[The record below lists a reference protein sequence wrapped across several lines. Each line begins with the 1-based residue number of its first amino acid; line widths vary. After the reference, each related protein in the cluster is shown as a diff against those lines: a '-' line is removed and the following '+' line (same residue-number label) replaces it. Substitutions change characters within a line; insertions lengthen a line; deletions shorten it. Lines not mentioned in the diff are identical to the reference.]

1 LYDSVKK
8 SPTDIIQGTWRS
20 GGNTPVCLNG
30 TGRFTMGLTT
40 SFPAGLIT
48 KYGLAGPR
56 YTSYPT
62 ALQFHEGFDAAAYR
76 RHVQSSNDDLIPRPL
91 SLYVHLPFCEELC
104 YYCACNKKVTRNT
117 QRAEIYL
124 QHLDREI
131 EMQGSM
137 FDRDRQVIQ
146 LHFGGGT
153 PTYYDDMQLRHI
165 VEQLSR
171 NFLLSRSDSREFSI
185 EIDPRTVS
193 EDRIAQLADIG
204 FNRVSMGI
212 QDFDPAVQKAVNRIQ
227 DEGKTLGLIDV
238 ARKSGFNSVSV
249 DLIYGLP
256 LQTAKSFEKTIDS
269 VLTARPDRLSVYNYA
284 HLPHLFR
291 AQRMISS
298 EDVPTPEVRLQ
309 LLASTITKLVE
320 AGYVYIG
327 MDHFALPDDELSI
340 AMEEGTLQRN
350 FQGYST
356 CRETDLVG
364 MGVSAIGKVGNSF
377 VQNSKDIRD
386 WQAAIDEDKLPVWRG
401 LALSA
406 EDRLRREVIS
416 AIMCQGNVRF
426 GEIER
431 RFGIGFSDHFALELE
446 LLKPLQDDGLIIL
459 NERSLDVTPTGLLLL
474 RVIAMKFDEYLLN
487 DLQGKAYSKV
497 I

>member
-1 LYDSVKK
+1 MV
-8 SPTDIIQGTWRS
+8 PA
-20 GGNTPVCLNG
+20 
-30 TGRFTMGLTT
+30 T
-40 SFPAGLIT
+40 SFPAELIT
-48 KYGLAGPR
+48 RYGLAGPR

-62 ALQFHEGFDAAAYR
+62 ALQFHEGFDAEAYR

-91 SLYVHLPFCEELC
+91 SLYVHLPFCKELC

-117 QRAEIYL
+117 QRAEVYL
-124 QHLDREI
+124 QYLDKEI
-131 EMQGSM
+131 EMQGAL
-137 FDRDRQVIQ
+137 FDKDRQVIQ

-165 VEQLSR
+165 IEKLSQ
-171 NFLLSRSDSREFSI
+171 NFLLSRSASREFSI
-185 EIDPRTVS
+185 EIDPRTVDK
-193 EDRIAQLADIG
+193 ERVAYLADIG

-212 QDFDPAVQKAVNRIQ
+212 QDFDPAVQLAVNRIQ
-227 DEGKTLGLIDV
+227 DEDKTLELIDV

-256 LQTAKSFEKTIDS
+256 LQTPKSFEKTIDS
-269 VLTARPDRLSVYNYA
+269 VLTARPNRLSVYNYA

-298 EDVPTPEVRLQ
+298 DDVPTPETRLE
-309 LLASTITKLVE
+309 LLASTINKLVD
-320 AGYVYIG
+320 AGYIYIG

-340 AMEEGTLQRN
+340 AMKNGTLQRN

-356 CRETDLVG
+356 CRSTDLVG

-377 VQNSKDIRD
+377 VQNRKDIRE
-386 WQAAIDEDKLPVWRG
+386 WQESIEAGKLPVWRG
-401 LALSA
+401 LGLSG

-416 AIMCQGNVRF
+416 AIMCQGHVRF
-426 GEIER
+426 ADIER
-431 RFGIGFSDHFALELE
+431 KFGIDFEDHFALELAS
-446 LLKPLQDDGLIIL
+446 LKPLEADGIVELTEGSI
-459 NERSLDVTPTGLLLL
+459 EVTPNGLLLL
-474 RVIAMKFDEYLLN
+474 RVIAMKFDEYLIN

>member
-1 LYDSVKK
+1 MS
-8 SPTDIIQGTWRS
+8 I
-20 GGNTPVCLNG
+20 
-30 TGRFTMGLTT
+30 TT
-40 SFPAGLIT
+40 SFPSELIT

-62 ALQFHEGFDAAAYR
+62 ALQFHEGFDAEAYR
-76 RHVQSSNDDLIPRPL
+76 RHVRNSNDDLIPKPL
-91 SLYVHLPFCEELC
+91 SLYVHLPFCKELC

-117 QRAEIYL
+117 QLAEVYL
-124 QHLDREI
+124 QHLDKEI
-131 EMQGSM
+131 EMQGEM

-153 PTYYDDMQLRHI
+153 PTYYDDIQLRHI
-165 VEQLSR
+165 VEQLSA

-185 EIDPRTVS
+185 EIDPRTVD
-193 EDRIAQLADIG
+193 EERIAMLADMG

-212 QDFDPAVQKAVNRIQ
+212 QDFDPDVQKAVNRIQ
-227 DEGKTLGLIDV
+227 DETKTLRLIE
-238 ARKSGFNSVSV
+238 ASRESGFNSVSV

-269 VLTARPDRLSVYNYA
+269 VLTVRPDRLSVYNYA

-291 AQRMISS
+291 AQRMITS
-298 EDVPTPEVRLQ
+298 EQVPAPEVRLQ
-309 LLASTITKLVE
+309 LLASTITKLVD

-340 AMEEGTLQRN
+340 AMENGTLQRN

-377 VQNSKDIRD
+377 AQNLKDIRA
-386 WQAAIDEDKLPVWRG
+386 WQAAIDEDRLPVWRG
-401 LALSA
+401 LSLSG
-406 EDRLRREVIS
+406 EDRLRRGVIS
-416 AIMCQGNVRF
+416 AIMCQGFVQFNEF
-426 GEIER
+426 ER
-431 RFGIGFSDHFALELE
+431 KYGIDFNDHFALELKS
-446 LLKPLQDDGLIIL
+446 LKPLEDDGLIELSESTI
-459 NERSLDVTPTGLLLL
+459 EVTPTGLLLL
-474 RVIAMKFDEYLLN
+474 RVIAMKFDEYLIN
-487 DLQGKAYSKV
+487 DLQGKSYSKV

>member
-1 LYDSVKK
+1 MS
-8 SPTDIIQGTWRS
+8 S
-20 GGNTPVCLNG
+20 
-30 TGRFTMGLTT
+30 TT
-40 SFPAGLIT
+40 SFPSELIT
-48 KYGLAGPR
+48 RYGLAGPR

-62 ALQFHEGFDAAAYR
+62 ALQFHEGFDAEAYR
-76 RHVQSSNDDLIPRPL
+76 RHVQSSNDDLIPRSL
-91 SLYVHLPFCEELC
+91 SLYVHLPFCKELC

-117 QRAEIYL
+117 QRAEVYL
-124 QHLDREI
+124 QHLDKEI
-131 EMQGSM
+131 EMQGRL
-137 FDRDRQVIQ
+137 FDNDRQAIQ

-165 VEQLSR
+165 VEKLSQ
-171 NFLLSRSDSREFSI
+171 NFLLSRSSSREFSI
-185 EIDPRTVS
+185 EIDPRTVDK
-193 EDRIAQLADIG
+193 ERIAYLADIG

-212 QDFDPAVQKAVNRIQ
+212 QDFDPAVQRAVNRIQ
-227 DEGKTLGLIDV
+227 DEDKTLRLIDA
-238 ARKSGFNSVSV
+238 AREHGFNSVSV

-256 LQTAKSFEKTIDS
+256 LQTEKSFEKTIDS
-269 VLTARPDRLSVYNYA
+269 VLSVRPNRLSVYNYA

-291 AQRMISS
+291 AQRMISTQ
-298 EDVPTPEVRLQ
+298 DVPTPEVRLA
-309 LLASTITKLVE
+309 LLGATIKKLVD
-320 AGYVYIG
+320 AGYIYIG

-340 AMEEGTLQRN
+340 AMKNGTLQRN

-377 VQNSKDIRD
+377 VQNRKDIRD
-386 WQAAIDEDKLPVWRG
+386 WQAAIEAGNLPVWRG
-401 LALSA
+401 LGLSA

-416 AIMCQGNVRF
+416 AIMCQGHVDF
-426 GEIER
+426 GKIER
-431 RFGIGFSDHFALELE
+431 KFGIDFEDHFALELAS
-446 LLKPLQDDGLIIL
+446 LRPLEDDGIVALSEGSI
-459 NERSLDVTPTGLLLL
+459 DVTANGLLLL

>member
-1 LYDSVKK
+1 MSITK
-8 SPTDIIQGTWRS
+8 
-20 GGNTPVCLNG
+20 
-30 TGRFTMGLTT
+30 
-40 SFPAGLIT
+40 SFPSELIT

-62 ALQFHEGFDAAAYR
+62 ALQFHEGYDAEAYR
-76 RHVQSSNDDLIPRPL
+76 RHVRSSNDDLIPRPL
-91 SLYVHLPFCEELC
+91 SLYVHLPFCKELC

-117 QRAEIYL
+117 QLAAVYL
-124 QHLDREI
+124 QHLQKEI
-131 EMQGSM
+131 EMQGKL

-153 PTYYDDMQLRHI
+153 PTYYDDSQLGQI
-165 VEQLSR
+165 VEQLSA

-185 EIDPRTVS
+185 EIDPRTVD
-193 EDRIAQLADIG
+193 EDRVAHLADIG

-212 QDFDPAVQKAVNRIQ
+212 QDFDPAVQKAVNRVQ
-227 DEGKTLGLIDV
+227 DEAKTLRLIEA
-238 ARKSGFNSVSV
+238 ARESGFNSVSV

-269 VLTARPDRLSVYNYA
+269 VLTVRPDRLSVYNYA

-298 EDVPTPEVRLQ
+298 EEVPAPEVRLQ
-309 LLASTITKLVE
+309 LLASTISKLVD

-377 VQNSKDIRD
+377 VQNLKDIRD
-386 WQAAIDEDKLPVWRG
+386 WQAVIESNDLPVWRG
-401 LALSA
+401 LSLSG
-406 EDRLRREVIS
+406 EDRLRRGVIS
-416 AIMCQGNVRF
+416 AIMCQGFVRF
-426 GEIER
+426 GEFER
-431 RFGIGFSDHFALELE
+431 KFGIDFNNHFALELAS
-446 LLKPLQDDGLIIL
+446 LKPLEGDGLIELSEDTI
-459 NERSLDVTPTGLLLL
+459 EVTPTGLLLL
-474 RVIAMKFDEYLLN
+474 RVIAMKFDEYLIK
-487 DLQGKAYSKV
+487 DSQGKSYSKV

>member
-1 LYDSVKK
+1 
-8 SPTDIIQGTWRS
+8 
-20 GGNTPVCLNG
+20 
-30 TGRFTMGLTT
+30 MGITT
-40 SFPAGLIT
+40 TFPSELIT

-62 ALQFHEGFDAAAYR
+62 ALQFHEGYDAEAYR
-76 RHVQSSNDDLIPRPL
+76 RHVDSSNDDLIPKPL
-91 SLYVHLPFCEELC
+91 SLYVHLPFCKELC

-117 QRAEIYL
+117 QRAVEYL
-124 QHLDREI
+124 QRLDKEI
-131 EMQGSM
+131 VMQGEM

-153 PTYYDDMQLRHI
+153 PTYYDDIQLRHI
-165 VEQLSR
+165 VDQLSA

-185 EIDPRTVS
+185 EIDPRTVD
-193 EDRIAQLADIG
+193 EDRVAQLADMG

-212 QDFDPAVQKAVNRIQ
+212 QDFDHAVQKAVNRVQ
-227 DEGKTLGLIDV
+227 DEEKTLRLIE
-238 ARKSGFNSVSV
+238 ASRESGFNSVSV

-256 LQTAKSFEKTIDS
+256 LQTPESFERTIDS
-269 VLTARPDRLSVYNYA
+269 VLSSRPNRLSVYNYA

-298 EDVPTPEVRLQ
+298 EQVPIPEVRLQ
-309 LLASTITKLVE
+309 LLASTISKLVD

-327 MDHFALPDDELSI
+327 MDHFALPDDELAI
-340 AMEEGTLQRN
+340 AMDNGTLQRN

-377 VQNSKDIRD
+377 VQNLKDIRA
-386 WQAAIDEDKLPVWRG
+386 WEAAIDEGGLPVWRG
-401 LALSA
+401 LGMSG
-406 EDRLRREVIS
+406 EDRLRRAVIS
-416 AIMCQGNVRF
+416 AIMCQGFVRF
-426 GEIER
+426 AEFER
-431 RFGIGFSDHFALELE
+431 KYGIDFNDHFALELE
-446 LLKPLQDDGLIIL
+446 SLKPLEQDGLIELSEGTI
-459 NERSLDVTPTGLLLL
+459 EVTSTGLLLL
-474 RVIAMKFDEYLLN
+474 RVIAMKFDEYLIN
-487 DLQGKAYSKV
+487 DLQGKSYSKV

>member
-1 LYDSVKK
+1 MSSTK
-8 SPTDIIQGTWRS
+8 
-20 GGNTPVCLNG
+20 
-30 TGRFTMGLTT
+30 
-40 SFPAGLIT
+40 SFPLELIT
-48 KYGLAGPR
+48 QYGLAGPR

-62 ALQFHEGFDAAAYR
+62 ALQFHEGFDAEAYR
-76 RHVQSSNDDLIPRPL
+76 RHVLSSNDDLIPRPL
-91 SLYVHLPFCEELC
+91 SLYVHLPFCKELC

-117 QRAEIYL
+117 QLAEVYL
-124 QHLDREI
+124 QHLDKEI
-131 EMQGSM
+131 ELQGNL

-165 VEQLSR
+165 VDMLSANFQLSR
-171 NFLLSRSDSREFSI
+171 STSREFSI
-185 EIDPRTVS
+185 EIDPRTVDS
-193 EDRIAQLADIG
+193 ERIALLAEVG

-227 DEGKTLGLIDV
+227 DEEKTLRLIDD

-256 LQTAKSFEKTIDS
+256 LQTAESFERTIDS
-269 VLTARPDRLSVYNYA
+269 VLTSRPDRLSVYNYA

-298 EDVPTPEVRLQ
+298 EQVPAPEVRLQ
-309 LLASTITKLVE
+309 ILASTTRKLVD

-356 CRETDLVG
+356 MRETDLVG

-377 VQNSKDIRD
+377 VQNKKDIRD
-386 WQAAIDEDKLPVWRG
+386 WQAALDNEQLPVWRG
-401 LALSA
+401 LSLSG
-406 EDRLRREVIS
+406 EDRLRRGVIS
-416 AIMCQGNVRF
+416 AIMCQGFVQF
-426 GEIER
+426 GEFER
-431 RFGIGFSDHFALELE
+431 KYGIDFNEHFALELK
-446 LLKPLQDDGLIIL
+446 LLKPLEDDGLVELSEGTI
-459 NERSLDVTPTGLLLL
+459 EVTPTGLLLL
-474 RVIAMKFDEYLLN
+474 RAIAMKFDEYLIN
-487 DLQGKAYSKV
+487 DLQGKSYSKV

>member
-1 LYDSVKK
+1 MSMTK
-8 SPTDIIQGTWRS
+8 
-20 GGNTPVCLNG
+20 
-30 TGRFTMGLTT
+30 
-40 SFPAGLIT
+40 SFPSELIT

-62 ALQFHEGFDAAAYR
+62 ALQFHEGFDAEAYS
-76 RHVQSSNDDLIPRPL
+76 RHVRNSNDDLIPRPL
-91 SLYVHLPFCEELC
+91 SLYVHLPFCKELC

-117 QRAEIYL
+117 QLAEVYL
-124 QHLDREI
+124 QHLDKEI
-131 EMQGSM
+131 EMHGNL

-153 PTYYDDMQLRHI
+153 PTYYDDIQLRHI
-165 VEQLSR
+165 VEQLSASF
-171 NFLLSRSDSREFSI
+171 NLSRSDSREFSI
-185 EIDPRTVS
+185 EIDPRTVD
-193 EDRIAQLADIG
+193 EERIAHLADIG

-227 DEGKTLGLIDV
+227 DEDKTLELIDA
-238 ARKSGFNSVSV
+238 ARQSGFNSVSV

-269 VLTARPDRLSVYNYA
+269 VLTSRPDRLSVYNYA

-298 EDVPTPEVRLQ
+298 EQVPPPEVRLQ
-309 LLASTITKLVE
+309 LLASTITKLVD

-327 MDHFALPDDELSI
+327 MDHFALPDDELSL
-340 AMEEGTLQRN
+340 AMENGTLQRN

-377 VQNSKDIRD
+377 SQNLKDIRA
-386 WQAAIDEDKLPVWRG
+386 WQAAIDKDELPVWRG
-401 LALSA
+401 LSLSG
-406 EDRLRREVIS
+406 EDRLRRGVIS
-416 AIMCQGNVRF
+416 AIMCQGFVRF
-426 GEIER
+426 EEFER
-431 RFGIGFSDHFALELE
+431 KYGIDFNNHFAFELKS
-446 LLKPLQDDGLIIL
+446 LKPLENDGLIELSEGTI
-459 NERSLDVTPTGLLLL
+459 EVTPTGLLLL
-474 RVIAMKFDEYLLN
+474 RVIAMKFDEYLIN
-487 DLQGKAYSKV
+487 DQQGNSYSKV